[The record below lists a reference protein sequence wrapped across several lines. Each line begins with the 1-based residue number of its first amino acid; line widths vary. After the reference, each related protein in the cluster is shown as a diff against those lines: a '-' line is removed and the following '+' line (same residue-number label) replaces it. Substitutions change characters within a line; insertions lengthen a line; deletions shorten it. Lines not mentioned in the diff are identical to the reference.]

1 MFNEETTKDY
11 RMISQIGSGS
21 LADVWKAEKDGLY
34 YALKIFKS
42 TKASE

>member
-1 MFNEETTKDY
+1 MHNTQTIKDY
-11 RMISQIGSGS
+11 RLISQIGAGS
-21 LADVWKAEKDGLY
+21 LADVWKAEKEGLY